1 MRAILCVISL
11 LILAPRAQADV
22 GTPDEPSNQTTGAI
36 AIGTSIGASMLNL
49 TTTVGKM
56 PSYWTGGIGIGLGV
70 GALAL
75 TAAEDPAYENGLW
88 AAGVASITT
97 GLMALRYR
105 YVLNL
110 RENHAC
116 IAPVWADGPGL
127 ALVIDF

>member
-1 MRAILCVISL
+1 MKAILFIISL
-11 LILAPRAQADV
+11 LVLAPGAFADV
-22 GTPDEPSNQTTGAI
+22 GTPDEPSNQTAGAAAI
-36 AIGTSIGASMLNL
+36 AASLTSSMLNI
-49 TTTVGKM
+49 TTAASGM
-56 PSYWTGGIGIGLGV
+56 PSYWMGGIGIGLGV

-75 TAAEDPAYENGLW
+75 TAAEDPAYEKGLW
-88 AAGVASITT
+88 AAGATSIAS

-116 IAPVWADGPGL
+116 IAPVWTDGPGL